1 MSATNITERP
11 DPAEIQQI
19 AIVGTGVIGSGWAAH
34 FLAQGLS
41 VTAYDPAPNAEEK
54 LRAAVSS
61 AWPPLVRLGL
71 REGADPSRL
80 TFAESLESAVSR
92 AQFIQESAPERL
104 SLKQSLL
111 AQIDAAAPLET
122 VISSST
128 SGFAATD
135 LQAKCRYPERIVV
148 GHPFNPPYLI
158 PLVEVVGGEKTDSAI
173 VDWTMDFY
181 AEMGK
186 RPLRL
191 SRELPGFVANRLQ
204 EALWREALHMV
215 NEGMATVSEIDAAI
229 VDGPGLRW
237 AIMGPLLIFHLAGG
251 EGGMGHML
259 DHFDPNEFASWSKL
273 LAPQITADLRQ
284 KMVDGCLA
292 EANGRSIT
300 QLQRQRD
307 ACLVSVLEAI
317 SKYKTEAQST

>member
-1 MSATNITERP
+1 MTQRP
-11 DPAEIQQI
+11 HPSQMEQV
-19 AIVGTGVIGSGWAAH
+19 AIIGTGVIGSGWAAH
-34 FLAQGLS
+34 FLARGLT
-41 VTAYDPAPNAEEK
+41 VAAYDPAPGAEGR
-54 LRAAVSS
+54 LRQAVAA
-61 AWPPLVRLGL
+61 AWPVLTRLGL
-71 REGADPSRL
+71 REGADPGRL
-80 TFAESLESAVSR
+80 VFCDSLAAAVSQ

-104 SLKQSLL
+104 PLKQSLL
-111 AQIDAAAPLET
+111 AEIDAVAPLEA

-135 LQAKCRYPERIVV
+135 LQAACRNPERVVV

-158 PLVEVVGGEKTDSAI
+158 PLVEVVGGERTAVEV

-181 AEMGK
+181 AAVGK

-215 NEGMATVSEIDAAI
+215 NEGMATASEIDAAI

-284 KMVDGCLA
+284 KMVEGCLE
-292 EANGRSIT
+292 EANGRTIAD
-300 QLQRQRD
+300 LERERD
-307 ACLVSVLEAI
+307 ACLVAVLEAVRRCR
-317 SKYKTEAQST
+317 

>member
-1 MSATNITERP
+1 MIQRLYPSQVERV
-11 DPAEIQQI
+11 
-19 AIVGTGVIGSGWAAH
+19 AIIGTGVIGSGWAAH
-34 FLAQGLS
+34 FLAQGLA
-41 VTAYDPAPNAEEK
+41 VTAYDPAPGAEER
-54 LRAAVSS
+54 LRNAVAA
-61 AWPPLVRLGL
+61 AWPALTRLGL
-71 REGADPSRL
+71 KDGADPARL
-80 TFAESLESAVSR
+80 VFADSLESAVSQ

-104 SLKQSLL
+104 PLKQSLL
-111 AQIDAAAPLET
+111 AEIDAAAPLDAI
-122 VISSST
+122 ISSST

-135 LQAKCRYPERIVV
+135 LQAECRNPERIVV

-158 PLVEVVGGEKTDSAI
+158 PLVEVVGGEKTAVEV

-181 AEMGK
+181 TAVGK

-259 DHFDPNEFASWSKL
+259 DHFDPNEFATWSKL

-284 KMVDGCLA
+284 KMVDGCLE
-292 EANGRSIT
+292 EANDRTIA
-300 QLQRQRD
+300 QLERERD
-307 ACLVSVLEAI
+307 ACLVAVLEAV
-317 SKYKTEAQST
+317 KNCRREMG

>member
-1 MSATNITERP
+1 MINQRP
-11 DPAEIQQI
+11 HPSQVNQI

-34 FLAQGLS
+34 FLAQGLD
-41 VTAYDPAPNAEEK
+41 VTAYDPAPDAEER
-54 LRAAVSS
+54 LRQAVAA
-61 AWPPLVRLGL
+61 AWPALTRLGL
-71 REGADPSRL
+71 RDGADQARLQFGPSL
-80 TFAESLESAVSR
+80 AAAVSK

-104 SLKQSLL
+104 PLKQSLL
-111 AQIDAAAPLET
+111 AEIDAAAPLEAI
-122 VISSST
+122 ISSST

-135 LQAKCRYPERIVV
+135 LQAKCPNPERIVV
-148 GHPFNPPYLI
+148 GHPFNPPYLV
-158 PLVEVVGGEKTDSAI
+158 PLVEVVGGEKTAAAV

-181 AEMGK
+181 ALFGK

-204 EALWREALHMV
+204 EALWREALPMV

-237 AIMGPLLIFHLAGG
+237 AIIGPLLIFHLAGG

-273 LAPQITADLRQ
+273 LAPPVTAELRQ
-284 KMVDGCLA
+284 KMVDGCLE
-292 EANGRSIT
+292 EADGRTIAD
-300 QLQRQRD
+300 LERERD
-307 ACLVSVLEAI
+307 ACLVAVLEAV
-317 SKYKTEAQST
+317 ARCRP

>member
-1 MSATNITERP
+1 MPQLPHPSQ
-11 DPAEIQQI
+11 IQQV
-19 AIVGTGVIGSGWAAH
+19 AIIGTGVIGSGWAAH
-34 FLAQGLS
+34 FLAQGLDI
-41 VTAYDPAPNAEEK
+41 TAFDPAPGAEAK
-54 LRAAVSS
+54 LRQAVSA
-61 AWPPLVRLGL
+61 AWPALTRLGL
-71 REGADPSRL
+71 RQGADQTRL
-80 TFAESLESAVSR
+80 IFAQSLEAAVST

-104 SLKQSLL
+104 PLKQSLL
-111 AQIDAAAPLET
+111 AQIDAAAPPEA

-135 LQAKCRYPERIVV
+135 LQAECPNPHRVVV

-158 PLVEVVGGEKTDSAI
+158 PLVEVVGGERTDKEI
-173 VDWTMDFY
+173 IDWTMEFY
-181 AEMGK
+181 TAVGK

-259 DHFDPNEFASWSKL
+259 DHFDPNEFANWSKL
-273 LAPQITADLRQ
+273 LAPQITAELRQ
-284 KMVDGCLA
+284 KMVDGCLK
-292 EANGRSIT
+292 EANGRTIAD
-300 QLQRQRD
+300 LERERD
-307 ACLVSVLEAI
+307 ACLVAVMEALRRCR
-317 SKYKTEAQST
+317 

>member
-1 MSATNITERP
+1 MTQRTAPTHVEHIG
-11 DPAEIQQI
+11 II
-19 AIVGTGVIGSGWAAH
+19 GTGVIGSGWAAH

-41 VTAYDPAPNAEEK
+41 VTAFDPAPGAEER
-54 LRAAVSS
+54 LRQAVSAAWPALTRLGLKTGADPARLVFADSLEAAVSN
-61 AWPPLVRLGL
+61 
-71 REGADPSRL
+71 
-80 TFAESLESAVSR
+80 

-104 SLKQSLL
+104 PLKQSLL
-111 AQIDAAAPLET
+111 AEIDGAAPLEA

-135 LQAKCRYPERIVV
+135 LQALCPHPERVVV

-158 PLVEVVGGEKTDSAI
+158 PLVEVVGGEKTAVEV

-181 AEMGK
+181 GVVGK

-284 KMVDGCLA
+284 KMVDGCLE
-292 EANGRSIT
+292 EANGRTIGE
-300 QLQRQRD
+300 LERERD
-307 ACLVSVLEAI
+307 ACLVAVLEAI
-317 SKYKTEAQST
+317 KNCS

>member
-1 MSATNITERP
+1 
-11 DPAEIQQI
+11 
-19 AIVGTGVIGSGWAAH
+19 
-34 FLAQGLS
+34 LAQGLA
-41 VTAYDPAPNAEEK
+41 VTAYDPAPGAEER
-54 LRAAVSS
+54 LRKAVDA
-61 AWPPLVRLGL
+61 AWPALTRLGL
-71 REGADPSRL
+71 KDGADRTL
-80 TFAESLESAVSR
+80 LVFAGSLESAVSN

-104 SLKQSLL
+104 PLKQSLL
-111 AQIDAAAPLET
+111 AEIDDAAPLEA

-135 LQAKCRYPERIVV
+135 LQAECRHPERVVV

-158 PLVEVVGGEKTDSAI
+158 PLVEVVGGEKTAVEV

-181 AEMGK
+181 AAVGK

-284 KMVDGCLA
+284 KMVDGCLE
-292 EANGRSIT
+292 EANGRTIA
-300 QLQRQRD
+300 QLEQKRD
-307 ACLVSVLEAI
+307 ACLVAVMEAVRNCRR
-317 SKYKTEAQST
+317 EMG

>member
-1 MSATNITERP
+1 MIQRLYPSQVERV
-11 DPAEIQQI
+11 
-19 AIVGTGVIGSGWAAH
+19 AIIGTGVIGSGWAAH
-34 FLAQGLS
+34 FLAQGLA
-41 VTAYDPAPNAEEK
+41 VTAYDPAPGAEER
-54 LRAAVSS
+54 LRNAVAA
-61 AWPPLVRLGL
+61 AWPALTRLGL
-71 REGADPSRL
+71 KDGADPARL
-80 TFAESLESAVSR
+80 VFADSLESAVSQ

-104 SLKQSLL
+104 PLKQSLL
-111 AQIDAAAPLET
+111 AEIDAAAPLEA

-135 LQAKCRYPERIVV
+135 LQAECRHPERVVV

-158 PLVEVVGGEKTDSAI
+158 PLVEVVGGEKTAVEV

-181 AEMGK
+181 TAVGK

-259 DHFDPNEFASWSKL
+259 DHFDPNEFATWSKL

-284 KMVDGCLA
+284 KMVDGCLE
-292 EANGRSIT
+292 EANDRTIA
-300 QLQRQRD
+300 QLERERD
-307 ACLVSVLEAI
+307 ACLVAVLEAV
-317 SKYKTEAQST
+317 KNCRREMG

>member
-1 MSATNITERP
+1 MSQRP
-11 DPAEIQQI
+11 LPSQVQQV
-19 AIVGTGVIGSGWAAH
+19 AIIGTGVIGSGWAAH
-34 FLAQGLS
+34 FLAQGLG
-41 VTAYDPAPNAEEK
+41 VRAYDPAPGAEGR
-54 LRAAVSS
+54 LRQAVAA
-61 AWPPLVRLGL
+61 AWPALARLGL
-71 REGADPSRL
+71 REGADVGRL
-80 TFAESLESAVSR
+80 VFCDSMEAAVSQ
-92 AQFIQESAPERL
+92 AQFVQESAPERL
-104 SLKQSLL
+104 PLKQALL
-111 AQIDAAAPLET
+111 AEIDAAAPLEA

-135 LQAKCRYPERIVV
+135 LQAECRNAERVVV

-158 PLVEVVGGEKTDSAI
+158 PLVEVVGGEKTDGAV

-181 AEMGK
+181 AAFGK

-191 SRELPGFVANRLQ
+191 SREVPGFVANRLQ

-237 AIMGPLLIFHLAGG
+237 AIMGPLLVFHLAGG

-273 LAPQITADLRQ
+273 LAPPITAELRR
-284 KMVDGCLA
+284 KMVEGCLE
-292 EANGRSIT
+292 EANGRTIAE
-300 QLQRQRD
+300 LERERD
-307 ACLVSVLEAI
+307 GCLVAVMEAVRRCR
-317 SKYKTEAQST
+317 